1 MRLLRL
7 LSRVAF
13 ICNICYLLASL
24 VRYLPNPPEGDVLST
39 IIVLGWMLAILV
51 NIVVNGWWLLAR
63 ALSKGPV
70 DVPRW
75 LLIVNF
81 IFLII
86 QLVILFFHHDQ
97 QYTQR

>member
-1 MRLLRL
+1 MRFLRL

-39 IIVLGWMLAILV
+39 IIVLGWMLGILA
-51 NIVVNGWWLLAR
+51 NMVVNVWWLVAR
-63 ALSKGPV
+63 AAKRPV
-70 DVPRW
+70 HVPRW

-86 QLVILFFHHDQ
+86 QLVILFFHHDH

>member
-1 MRLLRL
+1 MRFLRF

-13 ICNICYLLASL
+13 ICNICYVLASL

-39 IIVLGWMLAILV
+39 IIVLGWMLGMLV
-51 NIVVNGWWLLAR
+51 NMVVNVWWLVVWAAKR
-63 ALSKGPV
+63 QM

>member
-1 MRLLRL
+1 MRLLRF

-24 VRYLPNPPEGDVLST
+24 IRYLPNPPEGNVLST
-39 IIVLGWMLAILV
+39 IIVLGWMLGILMNV
-51 NIVVNGWWLLAR
+51 VVNVWWLA
-63 ALSKGPV
+63 AWAFSKAPL
-70 DVPRW
+70 DIPRW
-75 LLIVNF
+75 LRIVNL

-97 QYTQR
+97 QYTQG